1 MFKDRKQD
9 RKVHL
14 KGKTAVK
21 KKKKTKTTLF
31 TTKEAT
37 TDKWM

>member
-21 KKKKTKTTLF
+21 KKKTKTTLF